1 MQHLNGKEDIIMPE
15 TEEKWWDVL
24 YNDPPFNV
32 HIVTNLEYASHMSG
46 EKAQIYLQQ
55 FKQKYESSLAD
66 CVVTTVAG
74 DPGTGKSYF
83 FSHLMY
89 RMLKKRDMPGIPI
102 IIRLLGKKYSTKEI
116 YSKIRKNSA
125 YKEACERAGIE
136 ICDVPDEI
144 LGHTIRKEITAIRQ
158 IEPYTSVC
166 LLLDNVDE
174 YVRSNGIRYTREEHM
189 ETEEARKKAM
199 LSLLRLVNAITD
211 SVGTGL
217 CVVLSLTVDMVKLL
231 NLEGS
236 GNIFTSLVGT
246 DASLRRRFQ
255 PIYESRDSEKLHYFG
270 SIELEDAYEMIANY
284 MDSFFKKYH
293 GIEQIDIEKC
303 KPPGFNIY
311 PFEKDAIELIHEASG
326 YPGEIVLGCLSALQ
340 RFRDFQNYIQ
350 RNHPEDQE
358 NNPTITRTYAAL
370 GILQMSEY
378 FRNVGNTE
386 RGNAEFI
393 KRLKEIIAEDINVL
407 YLEVFPQLVE
417 RTKLADVDLKSNFG
431 EAFLDFLGWMG
442 LGNGYQPLQSK
453 QRFMS
458 TRGKIEFPEFPII
471 GCTFEYKGQK
481 FGVQF
486 ISESCSGLDVS
497 KYKTAATAIKTAGAD
512 HFGEEDFLDKVILIC
527 LTKDDERHII
537 ADRISLA
544 IDRRSLDESTWIDVQ
559 GKDYRPRVCVT
570 FVDEETVWNWKTLS
584 QTDMLTN
591 EQKNTIALTMEQTEY
606 ITWIEEINVRKT
618 NRKETWRSLLEDLF
632 RGTDILP
639 SVRPTVPGIPPDGGW
654 ER

>member
-1 MQHLNGKEDIIMPE
+1 MPE

-74 DPGTGKSYF
+74 EPGTGKSYF

-116 YSKIRKNSA
+116 YSKIRENTA

-144 LGHTIRKEITAIRQ
+144 LGHTIRKEITAIRDMDQ
-158 IEPYTSVC
+158 YTSIC

-211 SVGTGL
+211 TVGTGL

-293 GIEQIDIEKC
+293 EIEQMDIEKC
-303 KPPGFNIY
+303 ESHGFNIY

-378 FRNVGNTE
+378 FRIDNTE
-386 RGNAEFI
+386 RGKAEFI
-393 KRLKEIIAEDINVL
+393 KRLKEIIGADIFVL

-431 EAFLDFLGWMG
+431 EAFLDFLGRMG
-442 LGNGYQPLQSK
+442 LGNEYQSLQSK

-458 TRGKIEFPEFPII
+458 TRGKIKFPDFPII
-471 GCTFEYKGQK
+471 DCTFKYKGQK

-537 ADRISLA
+537 ADRISSA
-544 IDRRSLDESTWIDVQ
+544 IDDGSTWFSVDE
-559 GKDYRPRVCVT
+559 KDYRPKVGVT
-570 FVDEETVWNWKTLS
+570 FVDAKAVWNWKTLS

-591 EQKNTIALTMEQTEY
+591 DQKNMIALTMERTEY
-606 ITWIEEINVRKT
+606 IIWIEGIRKVCKT
-618 NRKETWRSLLEDLF
+618 NKEGTWGSLLEDLF
-632 RGTDILP
+632 RGDVTYPPIHL
-639 SVRPTVPGIPPDGGW
+639 SNHGIPPDGGW
-654 ER
+654 GR